1 MGSCGGSLTSAS
13 TGDEGGLSVL
23 SSFSGS
29 IHPSDSS
36 AGHVVCVPRSADSPG
51 PANLYME
58 FDE

>member
-1 MGSCGGSLTSAS
+1 MTSVSMGA
-13 TGDEGGLSVL
+13 EGGLSVL

-29 IHPSDSS
+29 IHPSHSS
-36 AGHVVCVPRSADSPG
+36 AGHVACDPRSADSPG